1 MSNNTFPY
9 GGFVNVPG
17 YSIIPAHPLP
27 WDPFCQNQNQS
38 EESLKRE
45 AEEEFERSAKRQ
57 ERPKAQSMPKFLNYS
72 SQEWNAGNEMVELY
86 VGEKEQLFRVHKA
99 RLCAIPYFNSMF
111 NSGFA
116 ETKEGRAKFPE
127 DDPKTFGVF
136 IEWVYSGQLAP
147 ITRTRL
153 GSLDDGFQYELIWEP
168 TRLYGLADKLCL
180 PQLQN
185 QIMDEWVAGHK
196 RFNLVPSPEMIARC
210 YRDTPPDSAPRRG
223 YMTPE
228 KIHQLMVDWP
238 ELNYDT
244 LKSLMEFDPNEDP
257 YYLDARTVSPSQY
270 HVVDLSAIKKGREV
284 AEDHNPRIQCRNS
297 P

>member
-1 MSNNTFPY
+1 
-9 GGFVNVPG
+9 
-17 YSIIPAHPLP
+17 
-27 WDPFCQNQNQS
+27 
-38 EESLKRE
+38 
-45 AEEEFERSAKRQ
+45 
-57 ERPKAQSMPKFLNYS
+57 
-72 SQEWNAGNEMVELY
+72 MVELY

-185 QIMDEWVAGHK
+185 QIMDKWVAGHK

-210 YRDTPPDSAPRRG
+210 YRDTPPDSAPRRYVSRLLCCFLVGDPSIRG

-228 KIHQLMVDWP
+228 KIHQLMIDWP

-244 LKSLMEFDPNEDP
+244 LKSLTEFDPNDDP

-270 HVVDLSAIKKGREV
+270 HVVDLSAIKKGGEV
-284 AEDHNPRIQCRNS
+284 AEDQGPAIQEYNAAIVHDLGGSLR
-297 P
+297 